1 MRYWL
6 RSFALVAVVAVAV
19 PFVAAPAMAGD
30 CDGMRQFSG
39 LVQKFKKGNKGKF
52 VVDNRMGDKVR
63 FVRDPSSK
71 VVDERGGEKPAA
83 EWDDL
88 KNNFHV
94 KVCWKF
100 TDDPRKAYTV
110 YVQEPP
116 AEAGEDEG

>member
-1 MRYWL
+1 MRYRL
-6 RSFALVAVVAVAV
+6 RSFALVAAMTFAV
-19 PFVAAPAMAGD
+19 PLIAAPAMAGD
-30 CDGMRQFSG
+30 CEGMRQFSG

-63 FVRDPSSK
+63 FVRDASSE
-71 VVDERGGEKPAA
+71 VVDERGGEKPAT

-88 KNNFHV
+88 KNNNYV

-116 AEAGEDEG
+116 AEDGEDEG